1 MPSVTE
7 IGASPELLNI
17 ESDQQYALEIS
28 DLDSLPQDS
37 RLPTE
42 LLLQIV
48 TYVLGFSSAQRDLW
62 AMTLVSRSWYA
73 AAVTTLYRKPDISG
87 KNFNLFVRTLCPSI
101 NAHIRKSSFSTMI
114 EELDMS
120 RLVHDSSRSLTS
132 RILGRL
138 KDGLEGFVA
147 PQSSFGYVCL
157 PPRHLATLHSILKA
171 VSINCLAA
179 LSKCQHLRKLDLS
192 YVSESL
198 ALSQLLH
205 SVSKLPQLEELLIRC
220 MVDHNYVAEP
230 PNVRWPPRL
239 KTLQF
244 SGPIQDCQ
252 VAIFSTLPK
261 STTALTVHHCPNLTI
276 QAFRR
281 LLVNFGAALEF
292 FQFGPRTSNV
302 VKGTNLI
309 HCLECAPKL
318 RRLVM
323 PATTYSIWTR
333 GYPDVPVRYDALNPH
348 PLEHLTFD
356 CTALDR
362 QGMQL
367 DYEDIWSA
375 IADGYLGHVRRLGFC
390 HQANVQPWRTGR
402 RALQDLDEL
411 LRALAREDGPSASVK
426 EEDAGV
432 YVYNS

>member
-1 MPSVTE
+1 MPSVIETV
-7 IGASPELLNI
+7 ASPQVFNI
-17 ESDQQYALEIS
+17 ESYQQNAFEIP
-28 DLDSLPQDS
+28 DLGSSPQDP

-42 LLLQIV
+42 ILLQIV
-48 TYVLGFSSAQRDLW
+48 TYVHGFSSAQRDLW

-73 AAVTTLYRKPDISG
+73 AAVTTLYRKPEISS
-87 KNFNLFVRTLCPSI
+87 KNFNLVVRTLCPSI
-101 NAHIRKSSFSTMI
+101 NAHIRKSSFSSMI

-138 KDGLEGFVA
+138 KDGLAGFVA
-147 PQSSFGYVCL
+147 PQSSFG
-157 PPRHLATLHSILKA
+157 
-171 VSINCLAA
+171 INCLAA
-179 LSKCQHLRKLDLS
+179 LSKCRHLRKLDLS

-198 ALSQLLH
+198 ALSHLLH
-205 SVSKLPQLEELLIRC
+205 SVSKLPQLEELFVRC

-230 PNVRWPPRL
+230 SNVQWPPRL
-239 KTLQF
+239 KNLQF
-244 SGPIQDCQ
+244 SGPIHDFD
-252 VAIFSTLPK
+252 VGIFSTLPK
-261 STTALTVHHCPNLTI
+261 STTSLTVHHCPRLTI

-281 LLVNFGAALEF
+281 ILINFNTALEF
-292 FQFGPRTSNV
+292 FQFGPGTSNV
-302 VKGTNLI
+302 MMCINLV

-333 GYPDVPVRYDALNPH
+333 GYPDVPARYDALNPH

-362 QGMQL
+362 RGMQV

-375 IADGYLGHVRRLGFC
+375 IAEGYLGRVRRLGFC
-390 HQANVQPWRTGR
+390 HQANVQPWRTGK
-402 RALQDLDEL
+402 RALQDLDDL
-411 LRALAREDGPSASVK
+411 LRALAREDGANASVK